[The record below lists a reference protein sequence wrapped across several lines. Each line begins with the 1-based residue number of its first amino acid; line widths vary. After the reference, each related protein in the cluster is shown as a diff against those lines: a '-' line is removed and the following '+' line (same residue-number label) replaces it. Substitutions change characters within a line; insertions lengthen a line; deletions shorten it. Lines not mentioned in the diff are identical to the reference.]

1 MTTLHHQKIPRRK
14 TISIMPIMSL
24 PRIFGL
30 LFSSVA
36 CLVPALSHADNLEVI
51 ESQYNTII
59 INESPPYLSMRFGY
73 NTRLY
78 TESVYN
84 TDDPLELPVRYTQL
98 MMSGFSYVDD
108 FAEVLEI
115 GSGGGRFVSYLSSF
129 LEDDV
134 EITTVELDPEVV
146 RLAGKYFGLTERSNL
161 EIRVSDGRLHLLR
174 QATAYDVILVD
185 AYRGPFVPFHLLTQE
200 FYELAE
206 SKLNTDGVLVQN
218 VEPSTMLFDAAI
230 ATISSVFDHV
240 DVYPAGG
247 NVVVVAYNGDFQET
261 GSLLQR
267 AQQLDSGYDL
277 RYPVSSML
285 VERRIVEMSQLDGQV
300 LTDDFAPVSYLRSI
314 EQHNRRYEEI
324 SR

>member
-1 MTTLHHQKIPRRK
+1 MRLTR
-14 TISIMPIMSL
+14 IS
-24 PRIFGL
+24 GL
-30 LFSSVA
+30 IISAVA
-36 CLVPALSHADNLEVI
+36 CLLPALSYAEDLEVV

-78 TESVYN
+78 TESVFN

-108 FAEVLEI
+108 FAKVLEI

-134 EITTVELDPEVV
+134 QITTVELDPEVV
-146 RLAGKYFGLTERSNL
+146 QLAGKYFDLTERPNL
-161 EIRVSDGRLHLLR
+161 DIRVSDGRLYLLR
-174 QATAYDVILVD
+174 DPTVYDVIMVD

-200 FYELAE
+200 FYDLAN
-206 SKLNTDGVLVQN
+206 SKLSADGVLVQN

-247 NVVVVAYNGDFQET
+247 NIVVVAYNGDFQET
-261 GSLLQR
+261 GALMAR
-267 AQQLDSGYDL
+267 AQGLDSTYGL
-277 RYPVSSML
+277 RYPVSAML
-285 VERRIVEMSQLDGQV
+285 TERRIVEVSQLDGQI
-300 LTDDFAPVSYLRSI
+300 LTDDFAPVNYLRSI